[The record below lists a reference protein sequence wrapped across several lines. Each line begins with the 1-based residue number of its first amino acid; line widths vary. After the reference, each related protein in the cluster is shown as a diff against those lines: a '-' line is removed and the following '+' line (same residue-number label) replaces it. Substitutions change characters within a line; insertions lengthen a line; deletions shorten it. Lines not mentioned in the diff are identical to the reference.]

1 MLDLPA
7 ALDLGREAL
16 LTALV
21 VASPILGAGVLV
33 GLTIS
38 LVQTVTQLQD
48 QTFAIVPKI
57 VAMLGAAMFFVPWLA
72 ARLIEY
78 ARVMLAGDMGG

>member
-1 MLDLPA
+1 MELSA
-7 ALDLGREAL
+7 ALDVGREAL

-21 VASPILGAGVLV
+21 IAGPVLAAGVVV
-33 GLTIS
+33 GILIS

-57 VAMLGAAMFFVPWLA
+57 VAMFAAALFFVPWVA
-72 ARLIEY
+72 GRLIEY
-78 ARVMLAGDMGG
+78 TRSMFGGG

>member
-1 MLDLPA
+1 MMDLPA

-16 LTALV
+16 FTSLII
-21 VASPILGAGVLV
+21 ASPVLAAGVVV
-33 GLTIS
+33 GILIS

-57 VAMLGAAMFFVPWLA
+57 IAMFAAAVFFVPWLA
-72 ARLIEY
+72 NRLIEY
-78 ARVMLAGDMGG
+78 TQAIFATH